1 MREEFIDAI
10 DRLRAKTLK
19 RVQPK
24 MIKGR
29 KINGPM
35 LVELAQAYV
44 LALNEGE
51 VPTIDLAWDN
61 VQKVEL
67 QRAYDEAMNDF
78 MVNMKAHFEKLPVGE
93 DEMRETI
100 QLLKEKALATFKTG
114 ILSGSD
120 FINTP

>member
-1 MREEFIDAI
+1 MKEELVREEFIDAI

-61 VQKVEL
+61 V
-67 QRAYDEAMNDF
+67 
-78 MVNMKAHFEKLPVGE
+78 
-93 DEMRETI
+93 
-100 QLLKEKALATFKTG
+100 
-114 ILSGSD
+114 
-120 FINTP
+120 